1 MPSQTDEAALETA
14 IEQHLTDN
22 GYYSGTPADFN
33 ARYALDETRFWHFL
47 SETQADELAK
57 LQRQS
62 DWKLR
67 ILERLD
73 RLVRKY
79 GVLRLLR
86 KGLEVDDA
94 HFTLLYQL
102 PLSSSGKTVKENFA
116 KNEFS
121 ATRQVRYSLENP
133 REEIDMVLFVNGL
146 PFATIGVLQRE
157 KL

>member
-33 ARYALDETRFWHFL
+33 AKYALDETRFWHFL

-73 RLVRKY
+73 RLARKY
-79 GVLRLLR
+79 GVLLR

-102 PLSSSGKTVKENFA
+102 PMASSGKTVKENFA